1 MRASLADPSW
11 HELNDANNSNKTM
24 KNYTK
29 FMFSKMATKIDEIF
43 TVYLSLCS
51 KCQIDGEDFVNFCGL
66 LRKHKLYLCRYP
78 GKIGTKS
85 TRWILELKEVQCVFT
100 AQ

>member
-43 TVYLSLCS
+43 TVY
-51 KCQIDGEDFVNFCGL
+51 
-66 LRKHKLYLCRYP
+66 YLCRYP

-85 TRWILELKEVQCVFT
+85 TRLILELKEVQCVFT

>member
-43 TVYLSLCS
+43 TGSS
-51 KCQIDGEDFVNFCGL
+51 ANKKDSQKIIDC
-66 LRKHKLYLCRYP
+66 
-78 GKIGTKS
+78 I
-85 TRWILELKEVQCVFT
+85 
-100 AQ
+100 

>member
-43 TVYLSLCS
+43 TVDLMVKIFSIS
-51 KCQIDGEDFVNFCGL
+51 VAFFENINFNQS
-66 LRKHKLYLCRYP
+66 RY
-78 GKIGTKS
+78 IM
-85 TRWILELKEVQCVFT
+85 R
-100 AQ
+100 